1 MRPCLV
7 ATGYVRDGQLRLARQ
22 DAFDAAIS
30 RMRNCRLVL
39 RVEEHHDPRS
49 AALLAFYWGVVLRHV
64 TEETGY
70 TDREA
75 HLLMKELH
83 LPMTL
88 AAVRGRGHIHN
99 LRVFDGSITDLD
111 NAEQWSYIGEIQRW
125 AAERL
130 DGLVIPDPNQDMVAA

>member
-22 DAFDAAIS
+22 DAFNAAIS
-30 RMRNCRLVL
+30 RMHNCRLVL

-49 AALLAFYWGVVLRHV
+49 AALLAFYWGVVIRHV

-75 HLLMKELH
+75 HLLMKQLH
-83 LPMTL
+83 LPMSH
-88 AAVRGRGHIHN
+88 AAVRGRGHIEN

-111 NAEQWSYIGEIQRW
+111 NSEQWFYISEIQRW